1 MRSVSQVEALGPDGP
16 VLLTSQQEVEQH
28 LSEALALRFQLTAH
42 SPFLTDPLRYD
53 LGLLGTS
60 PASQAILQG
69 TYICPAGMDLY
80 TQQLLS
86 ILKLPQQTTP
96 VSSVLSCTDFINHW
110 RKSKER
116 TSSSYSGLHYGHY
129 KASIDNPRI
138 SEFHA
143 LFTEMAFNHGY
154 SPSHWQSSL
163 QVLLEKKP
171 GAIRVADL
179 CTLGLLEADFNAGM
193 KILVGHRMVCQALQS
208 NLLPSECY
216 GSVPGCRAIQVS
228 LCRCLLA
235 DVSRQRR
242 HPLVVVSE
250 DAARCYDQIAHCP
263 AALACQHLG
272 VSPQVMVT
280 IFATI
285 QLMKFFLRTAYG
297 DSATFYGGGLSQYPF
312 QGVCQ
317 GNGAGPA
324 IWLALSLCLIHMIH
338 QFGYPNQLTS
348 AISLSSIIL
357 VGFIYVDDCDLFV
370 LAPPSNLDPQEVLT
384 QLQKNMDIWQGGLE
398 STGGSLSAENAPGVG
413 CFTTLK
419 RDSGNSIPPLPS
431 QRLSLSGKASKSSH
445 SSAVSCTMQ
454 SRSLGY
460 TKLSPVL

>member
-1 MRSVSQVEALGPDGP
+1 M
-16 VLLTSQQEVEQH
+16 
-28 LSEALALRFQLTAH
+28 LAIQ
-42 SPFLTDPLRYD
+42 PP
-53 LGLLGTS
+53 G
-60 PASQAILQG
+60 
-69 TYICPAGMDLY
+69 
-80 TQQLLS
+80 
-86 ILKLPQQTTP
+86 
-96 VSSVLSCTDFINHW
+96 SS
-110 RKSKER
+110 
-116 TSSSYSGLHYGHY
+116 G
-129 KASIDNPRI
+129 
-138 SEFHA
+138 
-143 LFTEMAFNHGY
+143 
-154 SPSHWQSSL
+154 
-163 QVLLEKKP
+163 KKP
-171 GAIRVADL
+171 GAIRLADL

-193 KILVGHRMVCQALQS
+193 KILVGHRVVRQALQS

-216 GSVPGCRAIQVS
+216 GSVPGHRAIQVS

-235 DVSRQRR
+235 DVSRQCR

-263 AALACQHLG
+263 AALACQRLG

-370 LAPPSNLDPQEVLT
+370 LTPPFQPGPTRGAHPTTKEYGHLARRPRIYRRIPLGGEMLLERAVLPLQSGTVETSYLHFLPSGSHYPGRPPSPPT
-384 QLQKNMDIWQGGLE
+384 QAL
-398 STGGSLSAENAPGVG
+398 
-413 CFTTLK
+413 
-419 RDSGNSIPPLPS
+419 
-431 QRLSLSGKASKSSH
+431 
-445 SSAVSCTMQ
+445 
-454 SRSLGY
+454 
-460 TKLSPVL
+460 